1 MVREPTRSPAANG
14 YNGAVRK
21 TAFTLLLFA
30 FGPCVSGPDV
40 PNLHSPGRTI
50 VCLGDSITSGYGA
63 APGPAFPEILKS
75 KLGTEVINQGV
86 PGDTAENGLARV
98 DEALASDPWLVV
110 VELGGNDILNRVPP
124 ERTEAAL
131 RSILQRLLAAN
142 VVPMLVEV
150 EVPFAGR
157 YAEIYGRLADEYNV
171 PLVDDALGEILLDP
185 ALKSDPIHPNA
196 QGQVVLA
203 EAIEDEIEP
212 LIEVRKEA
220 R

>member
-1 MVREPTRSPAANG
+1 
-14 YNGAVRK
+14 VRK

-30 FGPCVSGPDV
+30 FGPCVNGPDV
-40 PNLHSPGRTI
+40 PNLHSPGHTI
-50 VCLGDSITSGYGA
+50 VCLGDSIASGYGA
-63 APGPAFPEILKS
+63 GPGQAFPELLAS
-75 KLGTEVINQGV
+75 KLDTKVINQGV
-86 PGDTAENGLARV
+86 PGDTAENGLDRV
-98 DEALASDPWLVV
+98 DAALAADPWLVV

-157 YAEIYGRLADEYNV
+157 YAEIYEKLADEYNV
-171 PLVDDALGEILLDP
+171 PVVDDALGDILLDP
-185 ALKSDPIHPNA
+185 SLKSDQIHPNA

-203 EAIEDEIEP
+203 DAIADEIEP
-212 LIEVRKEA
+212 LIEARKEA

>member
-1 MVREPTRSPAANG
+1 MATMAP
-14 YNGAVRK
+14 VRK
-21 TAFTLLLFA
+21 TTFTLLLFA
-30 FGPCVSGPDV
+30 FGALGCGPDV
-40 PNLHSPGRTI
+40 PNLRSPGSTI
-50 VCLGDSITSGYGA
+50 VVLGDSIASGQGSGA
-63 APGPAFPEILKS
+63 GEAFPDLLAA
-75 KLGTEVINQGV
+75 KLGTEVINHGV
-86 PGDTAENGLARV
+86 PGDTAEDGLARI
-98 DEALASDPWLVV
+98 DDALAADPWLVV
-110 VELGGNDILNRVPP
+110 VELGGNDILRRIPP

-157 YAEIYGRLADEYNV
+157 YAEIYGKLADEFDV
-171 PLVDDALGEILLDP
+171 PLVDDTLGDILVDP

-203 EAIEDEIEP
+203 EAVADEIEP
-212 LIEVRKEA
+212 LIEARREA

>member
-1 MVREPTRSPAANG
+1 MK
-14 YNGAVRK
+14 K
-21 TAFTLLLFA
+21 TAFFLLLCS
-30 FGPCVSGPDV
+30 FGACGGPDV

-50 VCLGDSITSGYGA
+50 VVLGDSIASGHGA
-63 APGPAFPEILKS
+63 GPGEAFPEL
-75 KLGTEVINQGV
+75 LAAQLDTEVINQGV
-86 PGDTAENGLARV
+86 PGDTAENGLDRV
-98 DEALASDPWLVV
+98 DAALAAEPWLVI

-157 YAEIYGRLADEYNV
+157 YAEIYGKLADEFNV
-171 PLVDDALGEILLDP
+171 PVVDDALGDILLDP

-203 EAIEDEIEP
+203 EAVADEIEP
-212 LIEVRKEA
+212 LIEARKEA